1 MKEDYLIIP
10 SQILTAQ
17 LAYFTAA
24 SSECPWW
31 SLQLGHDRSS
41 FPVLSGDLHL
51 LSALLTSICHCLFL
65 FHALFSSFFFFF
77 FLNIFFYLLRKSERR
92 PVRSLSRS
100 VSVLL
105 QPVLFISWLY
115 KWPWLCLHI
124 KDVLN
129 PNEFIADLN
138 GNLGLRARHRINLS
152 GLCPREEHW
161 ACESCQECAGL
172 IS

>member
-1 MKEDYLIIP
+1 MI
-10 SQILTAQ
+10 
-17 LAYFTAA
+17 TAA
-24 SSECPWW
+24 RPW
-31 SLQLGHDRSS
+31 QK
-41 FPVLSGDLHL
+41 L
-51 LSALLTSICHCLFL
+51 LSCPLRWPPPPLCSPDINMSLPLSLPCSLFL
-65 FHALFSSFFFFF
+65 FLFL
-77 FLNIFFYLLRKSERR
+77 FLNIFFFFFYLLRKSERR

-138 GNLGLRARHRINLS
+138 GNLRSRARRRINLS

-172 IS
+172 ISWH